1 MELEVHI
8 VVVVLE
14 MSFEEHLA
22 VGFGVHSEE
31 NFRSPKSKKRNHNNG
46 FKKETNRTNT
56 VRVRSAHVRT
66 TLAQSYKNYPT
77 HLKWV
82 QSHRAE

>member
-14 MSFEEHLA
+14 KSFEEHLA
-22 VGFGVHSEE
+22 VGFGVHSED
-31 NFRSPKSKKRNHNNG
+31 NYRSPKKQKKRNHINAV
-46 FKKETNRTNT
+46 KIEANRTIT

-66 TLAQSYKNYPT
+66 TLAQSYKN
-77 HLKWV
+77 
-82 QSHRAE
+82 

>member
-14 MSFEEHLA
+14 KSFDEHLA
-22 VGFGVHSEE
+22 VGFGVHSEG
-31 NFRSPKSKKRNHNNG
+31 NFRSPKSKKRNHNNA
-46 FKKETNRTNT
+46 FKKEDNRTNP

-66 TLAQSYKNYPT
+66 ILAQFYRN
-77 HLKWV
+77 
-82 QSHRAE
+82 